1 MKRKEGKLPCRA
13 QHVQTPRW
21 VRRVEMKVKAK
32 EARPEREANA
42 ARPRGL
48 SQAVRREEGSCG
60 SCKKGVRERS
70 EKKSSKR

>member
-1 MKRKEGKLPCRA
+1 
-13 QHVQTPRW
+13 
-21 VRRVEMKVKAK
+21 MKVKAK

-48 SQAVRREEGSCG
+48 SQAVQREEGSRG

-70 EKKSSKR
+70 KKNLQKGSM